1 MVSKESLFA
10 ISLFPYLGFLWF
22 ITRSGQMPRLSLIG
36 FYFLLV
42 FVAVTIPAGI
52 YAQVHYG
59 DQLANIDWLHGSAES
74 FLTISNILV
83 VLGFYQ
89 GIVNQQNPANK
100 TDINVPFIMPND
112 NTTPEEDLEKDSVSA
127 VEPDWR
133 RENFKNWWN
142 PSFQLIK
149 SIRNHQKWSARSG
162 ILANL
167 LIKKFALE
175 HRFWSV
181 ITAADIPLN
190 CNLGGGLMLPHP
202 TGVVIHPKA
211 EIGPN
216 CMIFQQVTILG
227 DVKIGGHVDIGAGAK
242 ILNNVILG
250 NHVQVGANAV
260 VKNLNAPERSIV
272 VGIPAKIKFP
282 SPPITQPKDES
293 NP

>member
-1 MVSKESLFA
+1 MFSKENLFA

-22 ITRSGQMPRLSLIG
+22 MTLSGQMPRLALIG

-89 GIVNQQNPANK
+89 AIAKQQ
-100 TDINVPFIMPND
+100 DINAQTDSPLSLANEPHQ
-112 NTTPEEDLEKDSVSA
+112 EEENLEKYGISA
-127 VEPDWR
+127 IEPDWS
-133 RENFKNWWN
+133 REKYKNWWR
-142 PSFQLIK
+142 PSCQLLK
-149 SIRNHQKWSARSG
+149 AIRNYQKWSKRSG
-162 ILANL
+162 VIAQL
-167 LIKKFALE
+167 LSKKCIVE

-181 ITAADIPLN
+181 ITAADIPIN
-190 CNLGGGLMLPHP
+190 CNLGGGLILPHP
-202 TGVVIHPKA
+202 TGVVIHPSA
-211 EIGPN
+211 IIGPN
-216 CMIFQQVTILG
+216 CMIFQQVTITG
-227 DVKIGGHVDIGAGAK
+227 IVKIGGHVDIGAGAK
-242 ILNNVILG
+242 ILSNVTLG

-260 VKNLNAPERSIV
+260 VKNLDAPDESIV

-282 SPPITQPKDES
+282 A
-293 NP
+293 